1 MYVYLKVRNAPS
13 YHAEFDGTSRKHT
26 TERTREFHARW
37 TADEFLSLTQGIRRD
52 AQQHL
57 RHNLIKHRY
66 IGRAPTYI
74 YAQRS
79 PSEELATRLTDNAEM
94 VTPL

>member
-13 YHAEFDGTSRKHT
+13 YHAEFDGTSREHT
-26 TERTREFHARW
+26 TERTRELHARW

-57 RHNLIKHRY
+57 RHNLVKHRY

-74 YAQRS
+74 STTFTERR
-79 PSEELATRLTDNAEM
+79 TRDALN
-94 VTPL
+94 